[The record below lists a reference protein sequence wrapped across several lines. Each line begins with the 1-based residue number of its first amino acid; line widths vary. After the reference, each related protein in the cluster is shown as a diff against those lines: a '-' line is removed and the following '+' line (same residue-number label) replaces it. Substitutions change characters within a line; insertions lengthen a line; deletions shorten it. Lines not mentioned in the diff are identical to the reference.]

1 MKTGKRALALLLSLL
16 LVMSA
21 VALAGTAVSADD
33 SYAVGDTL
41 FYGTYPQSR
50 VTDEELLSRL
60 EPELMEEEW
69 TSFDYYSG
77 NNTEANG
84 AMKAGDFMLWQDI
97 VLSGVKYRAVRID
110 SYRPIYTADD
120 NTLSASLVRL
130 EKIVPIISACN

>member
-21 VALAGTAVSADD
+21 VALAGTAVSAED

-77 NNTEANG
+77 NN
-84 AMKAGDFMLWQDI
+84 I
-97 VLSGVKYRAVRID
+97 
-110 SYRPIYTADD
+110 
-120 NTLSASLVRL
+120 
-130 EKIVPIISACN
+130 